1 MADLFSDVLL
11 HPKIKKK
18 NWMKLEQRN
27 IKIKRTDRKAKMGER
42 ERKNI
47 KKLNYLRHKIDV
59 TLWRLN
65 IVNL

>member
-11 HPKIKKK
+11 HAKIKKK
-18 NWMKLEQRN
+18 NWMKVEQRN
-27 IKIKRTDRKAKMGER
+27 KKIKRSDREAREKER
-42 ERKNI
+42 RNI